1 MHYAAQEAI
10 RRALCRGFG
19 AVFPGTT
26 LEVPTSAAVVL
37 LTHTKDTHRIRE
49 QIFKGSADENCG
61 CVSVCVCARCD
72 SVGYLFIQWDTRDSL
87 RVMSLNVTHGHTDD
101 RAMRRMVLNEMILNE
116 MICVPHR
123 VRHKCLTHC
132 VESDDSSYIPTPHL
146 NPNTETLTPKPASH
160 ANHMC

>member
-1 MHYAAQEAI
+1 MLHKKQFSVLSAGGLEQSFPRRPSKCPRLPLSFCSHTQRTPIESENRFLKAALMRI
-10 RRALCRGFG
+10 
-19 AVFPGTT
+19 
-26 LEVPTSAAVVL
+26 AA
-37 LTHTKDTHRIRE
+37 
-49 QIFKGSADENCG
+49 
-61 CVSVCVCARCD
+61 CARCD

-101 RAMRRMVLNEMILNE
+101 RAMRRMVLNDMILNE